1 MSFFLLEAIYNKRF
15 LTFLLIILS
24 TLKIKAEVGCS
35 DGTYI
40 YTQPSG
46 TFIIEN
52 SNSHVPRYQSSSRIY
67 IKNWSGDNCG
77 IPREKVNAYPTAT
90 SAKNPEGKCALGN
103 QYASRQLHYNPA
115 DNDCVPLPIDD
126 HFGLIVIAS
135 GVVGVYFISKKYILA

>member
-1 MSFFLLEAIYNKRF
+1 MFLLF
-15 LTFLLIILS
+15 LFS
-24 TLKIKAEVGCS
+24 VIKANADVGCS
-35 DGTYI
+35 DGSYV

-52 SNSHVPRYQSSSRIY
+52 ANSHVPRYQSSSRIY

-90 SAKNPEGKCALGN
+90 SFKNPDGKCAIGN

-115 DNDCVPLPIDD
+115 DNDCVQLPLDD
-126 HFGLIVIAS
+126 YVELIVLGS
-135 GVVGVYFISKKYILA
+135 GVIGAYLISKKYILT